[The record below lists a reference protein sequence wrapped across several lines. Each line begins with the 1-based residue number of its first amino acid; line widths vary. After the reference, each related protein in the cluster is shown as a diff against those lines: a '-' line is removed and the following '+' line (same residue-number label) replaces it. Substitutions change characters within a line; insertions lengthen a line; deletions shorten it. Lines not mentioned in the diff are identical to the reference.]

1 MAGAIEWQLRLID
14 RLSGPASGMQR
25 RLDAIERTIKR
36 VESVTRISGGAFGGW
51 AHQGEAAARRVQRA
65 YEMVGRSMQQLHQHT
80 QNITNTLRNGLLAG
94 GALAV
99 GIGYAG
105 KQVVDA
111 AAYKQDQLISLK
123 GMLGGSSARASKLF
137 SDAQRFAAA
146 TPFSTKDVID
156 AARQA
161 VAIGYTDRQAIP
173 LVKLAGSLSAGSG
186 KSMDQVMEAFAA
198 LKGGDFSQA
207 FGVGQGFSNLN
218 ISREMLRKAGL
229 KFDAQGS
236 YKGTAAEG
244 LAAVRKIVEQTYGTA
259 MDDRSRSLSGL
270 ASNLASRPQELF
282 MSLVDDNG
290 SSKAMKPL
298 QDFMS
303 NLNDLSDFSKPPG
316 SRIQARFASSMEGLM
331 KAVFGPLA
339 DATGG
344 TRGEKFINSL
354 LDKVDQF
361 SAWWTKN
368 GPSVIANVR
377 GFGEGLKFVADGVS
391 VLIRPF
397 EWLFKT
403 LDRMSGGA
411 GEGGL
416 LGKLLGGAAGL
427 AILNKLTGGLLGLA
441 AGKLLGNALGGKKS
455 KDEEGGDSSE
465 EGGGGGLSGKLGVAK
480 TVADMLG
487 LKGASS
493 VLDQVGGFLGSDAGG
508 LATSAWERFSPQLGE
523 RYGAGMTRFRR
534 LRATGQGF
542 GAAARG
548 ALSFAGRGMV
558 PPALAARAAPLLAR
572 LGPLAAGLASPI
584 GLAVAGV
591 AALGVG
597 AVYAYNHFKPFRKFV
612 DGLGDKFRAAGHSA
626 LDFGKRLLTSL
637 ADLWDRL
644 PQPARLILGTLIPGL
659 GIGAAAGRAVRAAD
673 PTYVAPVPGLG
684 TGPNASI
691 NALTGVAQ
699 RLGISPEALL
709 AVAFKESSLNAGAV
723 NSISGASGLIQFM
736 PKTARGLGTTVEAI
750 RAMTPE
756 QQAPYIERYLRQAGV
771 TSGMGLEQVYAAV
784 FSGHASKAGGVLYRE
799 SSGRAYSDN
808 IGLDL
813 DGNGEITSAEAAN
826 AALQAWE
833 KNRGSFA
840 PVVNLNFNGPVT
852 PAGVQAASTAVHTTL
867 GNIATEQ
874 GYGAPQ

>member
-36 VESVTRISGGAFGGW
+36 VESVTRVSGGAFGGW
-51 AHQGEAAARRVQRA
+51 AQQGEAAARRVQRA
-65 YEMVGRSMQQLHQHT
+65 YDLVGRSMQQLHQHT

-186 KSMDQVMEAFAA
+186 KSMDMVMEAFAA

-236 YKGTAAEG
+236 YKGTSAEG

-344 TRGEKFINSL
+344 TRGEKLINSL

-361 SAWWTKN
+361 SAWWAKN
-368 GPSVIANVR
+368 GPGVVANVK
-377 GFGEGLKFVADGVS
+377 GFGEGLKFVADSVS
-391 VLIRPF
+391 FLIKPF
-397 EWLFKT
+397 EWLFKM
-403 LDRMSGGA
+403 LDRMSGGT

-416 LGKLLGGAAGL
+416 IGKLLGGAAGL

-455 KDEEGGDSSE
+455 KGEDGEASE
-465 EGGGGGLSGKLGVAK
+465 EGGGSGLSGKLGVAK

-542 GAAARG
+542 GSAARG

-572 LGPLAAGLASPI
+572 LGPLVGMLSNPI
-584 GLAVAGV
+584 GLTVGVV
-591 AALGVG
+591 AAAG
-597 AVYAYNHFKPFRKFV
+597 AGLVLAYKNIKPFREFV
-612 DGLGDKFRAAGHSA
+612 DGLGDKFRAAGHGA
-626 LDFGKRLLTSL
+626 LDFGKRMLTSL

-659 GIGAAAGRAVRAAD
+659 GIGAAAGRAVRASD

-699 RLGISPEALL
+699 RLGIDPQTLL
-709 AVAFKESSLNAGAV
+709 AVAYKESSLNAGAV
-723 NSISGASGLIQFM
+723 NSISGASGLIQFL
-736 PKTARGLGTTVEAI
+736 PKTARGLGTTAEAI

-799 SSGRAYSDN
+799 SDGRAYSDN
-808 IGLDL
+808 KGLDL

-840 PVVNLNFNGPVT
+840 PTLVQNFNGPLT
-852 PAGVQAASTAVHTTL
+852 PGALAGAQQSASQQIQNWAVEH
-867 GNIATEQ
+867 GH
-874 GYGAPQ
+874 GAPQ